1 MDVVEPCGR
10 RSCIGIRHDFD
21 DIAVLERR
29 FKRTR
34 FPVDLRGLGVVSHVR
49 MNLVGKVDRARAA
62 RKRHDASLRRKDV
75 DAVGEKVDLDV
86 VEEFRAVLTCA
97 LNFEKALE
105 PRRGARLHV
114 GRVGVLMVEPER
126 EDAVFVDAVHFFRT
140 DLVLNGRSGRA
151 DHGRVQALV
160 AVRLRDRDE
169 VLEAVMH
176 GLVERMKGAQ
186 RPVAVFLRA
195 NDHAEAVNVERF
207 GEGLVIFAHLV
218 VDAVD
223 RLVAADHA
231 GADAELG
238 KDFLRFGQDF
248 FEDRAAVV
256 APQKNVFVENPIAEG
271 IAVRK
276 GEFLKFA
283 EHLVETEPVRDRN
296 VDVERFLPDAGAFFG
311 THYAQRP
318 HVVETVG
325 KLHEN
330 HPNVPRHGEKHFAKT
345 LGLGDFVGG
354 EAKFVEFRYAVHEFR
369 HLNAEALGHLLLAQR
384 RVFEDVVHETRLNR
398 GGIEL
403 PGGKNRRN
411 RDRVRDVGFARFS
424 ELSEMRAVGVAVGFA
439 DLGDFGFRHVLLAA
453 LDQVARRR
461 EGCDG
466 LGRKERQVGVGH
478 LV

>member
-1 MDVVEPCGR
+1 M
-10 RSCIGIRHDFD
+10 HLF
-21 DIAVLERR
+21 
-29 FKRTR
+29 
-34 FPVDLRGLGVVSHVR
+34 
-49 MNLVGKVDRARAA
+49 
-62 RKRHDASLRRKDV
+62 
-75 DAVGEKVDLDV
+75 
-86 VEEFRAVLTCA
+86 
-97 LNFEKALE
+97 
-105 PRRGARLHV
+105 GA
-114 GRVGVLMVEPER
+114 
-126 EDAVFVDAVHFFRT
+126 
-140 DLVLNGRSGRA
+140 DLVLDGRA
-151 DHGRVQALV
+151 RRSDHGRVQALV
-160 AVRLRDRDE
+160 AVRLRNRDE

-248 FEDRAAVV
+248 FEDCAAVV

-311 THYAQRP
+311 THHAQSP

-330 HPNVPRHGEKHFAKT
+330 HPHVPRHGEEHLAEA
-345 LGLGDFVGG
+345 LSLGDFVRGKA
-354 EAKFVEFRYAVHEFR
+354 EFVELRDAVHQFR
-369 HLNAEALGHLLLAQR
+369 HLNAEAFGHLLFAER
-384 RVFEDVVHETRLNR
+384 RVFEHVVHETRLNR
-398 GGIEL
+398 GGVEL
-403 PGGKNRRN
+403 PGGENRRD
-411 RDRVRDVGFARFS
+411 RDRVRDVGFARFA